1 MKVGTMTQTLGTQT
15 LATKTLA
22 TKTLGLAAAIVL
34 TLGLGLASCA
44 KKPIPPVDE
53 RVGARSVTVSSVEAR
68 QMGGGVDAPGVLIS
82 REEAAV
88 NSELSGYA
96 VARVYVEAGALVR
109 QGQPLAQLDDSL
121 LQSQIAQQTALVA
134 QQKVA
139 ADQAAQQSDDV
150 AGLDNQGVLSK
161 EQIDQ
166 RRFQARSARA
176 ALDAQTAQLKDLQTR
191 EAKMVVRAPVG
202 GLVLQR
208 NVRPG
213 DIAAPSGTPMFTMA
227 RDDLIE
233 LQADVAEGEMSGIK
247 AGDQV
252 QVALPD
258 GEKVEGTVRLVLP
271 AVDQTTKL
279 GQIRVSLP
287 VRADLRPGGFGRA
300 SFNGSSQAVP
310 AVPETAVRY
319 DADGASVMVVDSTNH
334 VHQVPIST
342 GQHAGGYVQLTK
354 GPPVGSRVLHGAA
367 VFVLPGDMVIPVQDG
382 PVQDGAGA
390 QGAR

>member
-1 MKVGTMTQTLGTQT
+1 MKARKM
-15 LATKTLA
+15 TKTFGLA
-22 TKTLGLAAAIVL
+22 AAIALTLGLAAC
-34 TLGLGLASCA
+34 G
-44 KKPIPPVDE
+44 KKPAPPVDE
-53 RVGARSVTVSSVEAR
+53 RAGARTVSVSTVDAR

-82 REEAAV
+82 REDASV

-96 VARVYVEAGALVR
+96 VAKVYVEAGALVR
-109 QGQPLAQLDDSL
+109 LGQPLALLDDSL

-150 AGLDNQGVLSK
+150 AGLDDQGVLSK

-176 ALDAQTAQLKDLQTR
+176 ALDTQTAQLKDLQTR
-191 EAKMVVRAPVG
+191 EAKMTVRAPVG

-213 DIAAPSGTPMFTMA
+213 DIASPAGTPMFTMA

-233 LQADVAEGEMSGIK
+233 LQADVAEGEMTGIR
-247 AGDQV
+247 AGDPV
-252 QVALPD
+252 QVTLPD
-258 GEKVEGTVRLVLP
+258 GSQVQGTVRLVLP

-279 GQIRVSLP
+279 GQVRISLP
-287 VRADLRPGGFGRA
+287 VRTDLRPGGFGRA
-300 SFNGSSQAVP
+300 SFNGSSQSVP

-319 DADGASVMVVDSTNH
+319 DADGASVMVVDSTDH

-342 GQHAGGYVQLTK
+342 GQHAGGYVQLIK
-354 GPPVGSRVLHGAA
+354 GPPVGSRVLRGAA
-367 VFVLPGDMVIPVQDG
+367 VFVLPGDVVIPT
-382 PVQDGAGA
+382 QDGAAA

>member
-1 MKVGTMTQTLGTQT
+1 MKARTMTQRRG
-15 LATKTLA
+15 
-22 TKTLGLAAAIVL
+22 TKTLGVAAAIAL
-34 TLGLGLASCA
+34 TVGLAACG
-44 KKPIPPVDE
+44 KKPAPPADE
-53 RVGARSVTVSSVEAR
+53 RAGARAVSVSTIEAR
-68 QMGGGVDAPGVLIS
+68 QMGGGVDAPGVLVS
-82 REEAAV
+82 REEASV

-96 VARVYVEAGALVR
+96 VAKVYVEAGALVR
-109 QGQPLAQLDDSL
+109 QGQPLAQLDDTL

-139 ADQAAQQSDDV
+139 ADQAAQQADDV

-191 EAKMVVRAPVG
+191 EGKMVVRAPVA

-213 DIAAPSGTPMFTMA
+213 DIASPAGTPMFTMA

-247 AGDQV
+247 AGDAALV
-252 QVALPD
+252 TLPD
-258 GEKVEGTVRLVLP
+258 GSQVEGHVRLVMP

-300 SFNGSSQAVP
+300 TFSGSSQAVP
-310 AVPETAVRY
+310 AAPETAVRY
-319 DADGASVMVVDSTNH
+319 DADGASVMVVDSTDH
-334 VHQVPIST
+334 VHQVPIGT
-342 GQHAGGYVQLTK
+342 GQHAGGYVQLVK
-354 GPPVGSRVLHGAA
+354 GPPVGSRVLRGAA
-367 VFVLPGDMVIPVQDG
+367 VFVLPGDVVNPVQDG
-382 PVQDGAGA
+382 PVQNDAGAA

>member
-1 MKVGTMTQTLGTQT
+1 MMTQSQG
-15 LATKTLA
+15 
-22 TKTLGLAAAIVL
+22 TKTLGVAAAIAL
-34 TLGLGLASCA
+34 TIGLAACG
-44 KKPIPPVDE
+44 KKAAAPVDE
-53 RVGARSVTVSSVEAR
+53 RAGARAVSVSTVESR
-68 QMGGGVDAPGVLIS
+68 RLGGGVDAPGVLIS

-96 VARVYVEAGALVR
+96 VAKVYVEAGALVR
-109 QGQPLAQLDDSL
+109 QGQPLAQLDDTL
-121 LQSQIAQQTALVA
+121 LQAQIAQQTALVA

-139 ADQAAQQSDDV
+139 ADQAAQQADDV

-176 ALDAQTAQLKDLQTR
+176 LLDAQTAQLKDLQTR
-191 EAKMVVRAPVG
+191 EGKMTVRAPVA
-202 GLVLQR
+202 GLILQR

-233 LQADVAEGEMSGIK
+233 LEADVAEGDLSGIK
-247 AGDQV
+247 VGDEAQV
-252 QVALPD
+252 TLPD
-258 GEKVEGTVRLVLP
+258 GTQVAGTVRLILP

-279 GQIRVSLP
+279 GKIRISLP
-287 VRADLRPGGFGRA
+287 VRTDLRPGGFGRA
-300 SFNGSSQAVP
+300 SFTGSSSAVP

-319 DADGASVMVVDSTNH
+319 DADGASVMVVDSTDH
-334 VHQVPIST
+334 VHQAPIIT
-342 GQHAGGYVQLTK
+342 GQHAGGYVQLIK
-354 GPPVGSRVLHGAA
+354 GPPVGSRVLRGAA
-367 VFVLPGDMVIPVQDG
+367 VFVLPGDVVNPKQD
-382 PVQDGAGA
+382 DAGAA

>member
-1 MKVGTMTQTLGTQT
+1 MKTLGT
-15 LATKTLA
+15 
-22 TKTLGLAAAIVL
+22 AAAIAL
-34 TLGLGLASCA
+34 TLGLTAGLSACG
-44 KKPIPPVDE
+44 KKPAPIDE
-53 RVGARSVTVSSVEAR
+53 RATARSVTVSDVVSRA
-68 QMGGGVDAPGVLIS
+68 MGGGVDAPGVLVS

-96 VARVYVEAGALVR
+96 VAKVYVEAGALVR
-109 QGQPLAQLDDSL
+109 QDQPLALLDDTL

-139 ADQAAQQSDDV
+139 ADQAAQQAEDV

-166 RRFQARSARA
+166 RRFQARSAQA

-191 EAKMVVRAPVG
+191 ETKMVVRAPVG

-233 LQADVAEGEMSGIK
+233 LEADVAEGEMSGIK
-247 AGDQV
+247 VGDAV
-252 QVALPD
+252 QVTLPD
-258 GEKVEGTVRLVLP
+258 GSQVAGRVRLILP

-279 GQIRVSLP
+279 GKIRVSLP

-300 SFNGSSQAVP
+300 SFNGSSQSVP
-310 AVPETAVRY
+310 AVPETAIRY
-319 DADGASVMVVDSTNH
+319 DADGASVMVVDADNR
-334 VHQVPIST
+334 VRQEAVST
-342 GQHAGGYVQLTK
+342 GQHANGYVQLIK
-354 GPPVGSRVLHGAA
+354 GPPVGSRVLRGAA
-367 VFVLPGDMVIPVQDG
+367 VFVLPGDLVAPVEDS
-382 PVQDGAGA
+382 ANAA